1 MQFLNFFQL
10 TMFWTIAYTFFSC
23 VSLSTFVT
31 WAYLVATSQEGL
43 FWSSTSC
50 WQRRRYNYSNTKV
63 ERPLQRPL
71 RPSNSLDIEKLK
83 EEKSESHICESQT
96 IERILYEKCLGIDI
110 DLCILAKIKILAHL
124 ISLLVTSEYVYNIF
138 FTVCIFQSKTTRE
151 TTHIKVVL
159 MWENSIRHDFTG
171 FPSKI

>member
-1 MQFLNFFQL
+1 MKLNHTNSNRYVIHTVYTSQYNTICYFFFVIVMQFLNFFQL

-31 WAYLVATSQEGL
+31 WSYLVATRQEGL

-110 DLCILAKIKILAHL
+110 DLCILAKKKFLL
-124 ISLLVTSEYVYNIF
+124 IWSP
-138 FTVCIFQSKTTRE
+138 C
-151 TTHIKVVL
+151 
-159 MWENSIRHDFTG
+159 
-171 FPSKI
+171 